1 MSLLLRVVA
10 PIRGAAFTMLLLIA
24 ALMSLLPA
32 AHAADTIGRIFFTPA
47 QRAQLDLARTQ
58 KIVATQTKDE
68 PIPEFVTY
76 NGIVRHGDGK
86 ATVWVNNKA
95 MSDAELSAA
104 QPLTGR
110 IDRSGQILLQ
120 APQGAGALQLK
131 VGQSAELLSGRVG
144 EAYAMPRATPV
155 AKTAQQAKPETA
167 NKTAAPPQTR
177 QPAADSAT
185 ETADTEANRKPV
197 SQQ

>member
-10 PIRGAAFTMLLLIA
+10 LIRGAAFTILLLIA
-24 ALMSLLPA
+24 ALMSLLPV
-32 AHAADTIGRIFFTPA
+32 AHAADAIGRIFFTPA
-47 QRAQLDLARTQ
+47 QRAQLDLARSQ

-68 PIPEFVTY
+68 LIPEFVTY
-76 NGIVRHGDGK
+76 SGIVRHSDGK
-86 ATVWVNNKA
+86 ATVWVNNRA
-95 MSDAELSAA
+95 MSDAELSTA

-120 APQGAGALQLK
+120 APQGAGSLQLK
-131 VGQSAELLSGRVG
+131 VGQSAELLSGRVD
-144 EAYAMPRATPV
+144 EAYAMPRAAPA
-155 AKTAQQAKPETA
+155 AKALPQAKPEAA
-167 NKTAAPPQTR
+167 NKTAAPAQAR

-185 ETADTEANRKPV
+185 ETADTEANRKPA